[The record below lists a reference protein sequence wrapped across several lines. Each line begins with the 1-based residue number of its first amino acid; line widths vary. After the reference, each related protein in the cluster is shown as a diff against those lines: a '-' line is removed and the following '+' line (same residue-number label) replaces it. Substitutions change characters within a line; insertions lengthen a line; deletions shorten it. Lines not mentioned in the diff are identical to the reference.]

1 LQQALSERGVGHR
14 ARNHRR
20 GRLRAK
26 VPYDSSAMELLAEPS
41 AAPAI
46 EEIAAAVR
54 RAPEPRHGG
63 PLVLLRFMRA
73 NGMLTPRY
81 ALLLARY
88 LLLKLRFGKRLQTNG
103 ICFICPGVRLELGR
117 RATLRI
123 GRWAW
128 IGHGCKLRVH
138 EGEVNIGAKT
148 VIGQECTIS
157 AFQHVSIGRECILAD
172 RVMLIDFDHG
182 VTEVERP
189 IRLQGIYKR
198 DVRIGHNVWMGYGAC
213 VLRGVSIGDNSI
225 VGTSSV
231 VTKDFPAN
239 SVLGGAPARLIRMRQ
254 TPRAMRWE

>member
-1 LQQALSERGVGHR
+1 
-14 ARNHRR
+14 
-20 GRLRAK
+20 
-26 VPYDSSAMELLAEPS
+26 MELLAEPS

-63 PLVLLRFMRA
+63 PLVLVRFMRA